1 MPWSHH
7 GHVSD
12 VIMTMKQWMHYLGN
26 AIVISQTI
34 VMSHTVLI
42 NKVVRFE
49 LQHNQP
55 AVLTSINMSL
65 YVDTG

>member
-1 MPWSHH
+1 
-7 GHVSD
+7 
-12 VIMTMKQWMHYLGN
+12 MTMKQWMHYLGN